1 MFKPCLNQK
10 LNINQSLSI
19 IYYASKTL
27 KNGNHPL
34 MLRIIQ
40 NGQTKYVSLGVNIN
54 PNFWDFKKCIILKKV
69 YSKVTLDINLKCKN
83 HRGGK
88 MKNLL
93 DFHFMTGLVTSLR
106 MRGWARVTGWRA
118 WRRTFPPR
126 WREMFIPVVVQH
138 PALTLMTRTGT
149 WRMIAVE
156 HWISVIMS

>member
-54 PNFWDFKKCIILKKV
+54 PNF
-69 YSKVTLDINLKCKN
+69 
-83 HRGGK
+83 
-88 MKNLL
+88 
-93 DFHFMTGLVTSLR
+93 
-106 MRGWARVTGWRA
+106 
-118 WRRTFPPR
+118 
-126 WREMFIPVVVQH
+126 
-138 PALTLMTRTGT
+138 
-149 WRMIAVE
+149 
-156 HWISVIMS
+156 